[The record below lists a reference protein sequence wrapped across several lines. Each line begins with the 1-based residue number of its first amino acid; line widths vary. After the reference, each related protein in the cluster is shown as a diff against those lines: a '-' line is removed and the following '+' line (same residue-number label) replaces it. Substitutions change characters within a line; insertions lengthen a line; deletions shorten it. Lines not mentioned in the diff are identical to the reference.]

1 MNKNVTVKNIIND
14 NLGGEIIMKNI
25 TENDKPKSNNR
36 ISDIVRTNIAI
47 DIGANGLS
55 IPQCA
60 DKYGIARQSIN
71 RWLRN
76 DREFVNDVERYKND
90 ATNEKIDAINR
101 MMLGVIDDQVQN
113 VINISKDTSIPPST
127 RLDASKFLINKFI
140 PDKGKQQQTIKNQNN
155 TQINI
160 DNTNNTKSIEDILK
174 SLDDNIIDTTDKDD
188 DF

>member
-1 MNKNVTVKNIIND
+1 
-14 NLGGEIIMKNI
+14 MKNI
-25 TENDKPKSNNR
+25 TNDDKPKSNNR

-55 IPQCA
+55 IPQAA

-76 DREFVNDVERYKND
+76 DREFVSDVERYKND
-90 ATNEKIDAINR
+90 AVNEKIDAINR

-113 VINISKDTSIPPST
+113 VINLSKDPNTPPST

-140 PDKGKQQQTIKNQNN
+140 PDKAKQNIRTQNN

-160 DNTNNTKSIEDILK
+160 DNNTNTNAKSIEDILK
-174 SLDDNIIDTTDKDD
+174 ALDDNIIDTTTDKDN

>member
-1 MNKNVTVKNIIND
+1 
-14 NLGGEIIMKNI
+14 MKNI
-25 TENDKPKSNNR
+25 VNTDRKISNNKTPE
-36 ISDIVRTNIAI
+36 IVRTNIAI
-47 DIGANGLS
+47 DLGANGMTTS
-55 IPQCA
+55 ECA
-60 DKYGIARQSIN
+60 NKYGIARQTIC

-76 DREFVNDVERYKND
+76 DREFVSDVERYKND
-90 ATNEKIDAINR
+90 AVNEKIDAINR

-113 VINISKDTSIPPST
+113 VINLSKDPNTPPST

-140 PDKGKQQQTIKNQNN
+140 PDKPKQQTIRNQTN

-174 SLDDNIIDTTDKDD
+174 SLDDNIIDTTNKDN

>member
-1 MNKNVTVKNIIND
+1 
-14 NLGGEIIMKNI
+14 MKNI

-55 IPQCA
+55 VPQAA

-71 RWLRN
+71 RWLKN
-76 DREFVNDVERYKND
+76 DKEFVNDVERYKND
-90 ATNEKIDAINR
+90 YINQKVDAINR

-113 VINISKDTSIPPST
+113 VINLSKDPNTPPST

-140 PDKGKQQQTIKNQNN
+140 PDKPKQAIHTQNN
-155 TQINI
+155 AQINI
-160 DNTNNTKSIEDILK
+160 DNTNNNTKSIEDILK
-174 SLDDNIIDTTDKDD
+174 SLDDNNIIDPTNKDD

>member
-1 MNKNVTVKNIIND
+1 
-14 NLGGEIIMKNI
+14 MKNI
-25 TENDKPKSNNR
+25 TNDDKQRSNNR

-55 IPQCA
+55 IPQAA

-76 DREFVNDVERYKND
+76 DREFVSDVERYKND
-90 ATNEKIDAINR
+90 AVNEKIDAINR

-113 VINISKDTSIPPST
+113 VINISKDANAPYST

-140 PDKGKQQQTIKNQNN
+140 PDNKGKQQIRNQTNM
-155 TQINI
+155 QINV
-160 DNTNNTKSIEDILK
+160 DNTNNGNNRNIEDILK
-174 SLDDNIIDTTDKDD
+174 ALDNDNIIDTNKDN

>member
-1 MNKNVTVKNIIND
+1 
-14 NLGGEIIMKNI
+14 MKNI

-55 IPQCA
+55 IPQAA

-71 RWLRN
+71 RWLKN
-76 DREFVNDVERYKND
+76 DKEFVNDVERYKND
-90 ATNEKIDAINR
+90 YINQKVNAINR

-113 VINISKDTSIPPST
+113 VINLSKDPNVAPST

-140 PDKGKQQQTIKNQNN
+140 PDKGKQTIHTQNN
-155 TQINI
+155 TQINVENN
-160 DNTNNTKSIEDILK
+160 NTNNKSIEDILK
-174 SLDDNIIDTTDKDD
+174 SLDNDNIIDTNNKDD

>member
-1 MNKNVTVKNIIND
+1 
-14 NLGGEIIMKNI
+14 MKNI
-25 TENDKPKSNNR
+25 TNDDKQRSNNR

-76 DREFVNDVERYKND
+76 DREFVSDVERYKND
-90 ATNEKIDAINR
+90 AVNEKIDAINR

-113 VINISKDTSIPPST
+113 VINLSKDPNTPPST

-140 PDKGKQQQTIKNQNN
+140 PDKGKQQIRNQTN

-160 DNTNNTKSIEDILK
+160 DNTNNNTKSIEDILK
-174 SLDDNIIDTTDKDD
+174 SLDDNNIIDPTNKDD

>member
-1 MNKNVTVKNIIND
+1 
-14 NLGGEIIMKNI
+14 MKNI
-25 TENDKPKSNNR
+25 VNIDRKISNNKTPE
-36 ISDIVRTNIAI
+36 IVRTNIAI
-47 DIGANGLS
+47 DLGANGLTTS
-55 IPQCA
+55 ECA
-60 DKYGIARQSIN
+60 NKYGIARQTIC

-76 DREFVNDVERYKND
+76 DREFVSDVERYKND

-113 VINISKDTSIPPST
+113 VINLSKDPSVAPST

-140 PDKGKQQQTIKNQNN
+140 PDNKGKQQTIRNQTN

-160 DNTNNTKSIEDILK
+160 DNTNNSKSIEEILK
-174 SLDDNIIDTTDKDD
+174 TLDNNIIDTNKDD